1 MLYKL
6 EGLSRAGCRVRYP
19 FTILYYTKLLLK
31 QGFKQST
38 ADPCLW
44 ILDNKEGYISIST
57 WVDDCVV
64 AYNNKAQWSSI
75 IKVLQHQGKKVQ
87 QSAEIRT

>member
-1 MLYKL
+1 MY
-6 EGLSRAGCRVRYP
+6 GLKQAAFLWNRD
-19 FTILYYTKLLLK
+19 LNKLLSK

-44 ILDNKEGYISIST
+44 ILDNKEGYISVST

-64 AYNNKAQWSSI
+64 AYNNKAQ
-75 IKVLQHQGKKVQ
+75 
-87 QSAEIRT
+87 

>member
-1 MLYKL
+1 MY
-6 EGLSRAGCRVRYP
+6 GLKQAAFLWNRDLS
-19 FTILYYTKLLLK
+19 KLLLK

-44 ILDNKEGYISIST
+44 ILDNKEGYISVST

-75 IKVLQHQGKKVQ
+75 IKELAAAYPMSASGKLEWCLGMKVG
-87 QSAEIRT
+87 